1 MGEQFVHLH
10 VHTEYSLLDG
20 ACRLDDLAQRT
31 AEMGMPAVAMTDHGV
46 MYGAI
51 DFYKA
56 CRAVGVKPIIGC
68 EIYMASDSRFERA
81 PRQSQRTRHLTL
93 LAENEAG
100 YRNLLQIVSQAH
112 LEGFYY
118 HPRADLELL
127 SDHAEG
133 LIALSACKQ
142 GAIAQAI
149 LDDNYAAARQ
159 QAEILRE
166 LFGEDN
172 FYLELMDHGLAGQKK
187 IIAAEIQLSEEL
199 GIPVVATNDAHYVR
213 QEDAEAHD
221 VLLCIQT
228 QATLSDLN
236 RMRFE
241 TNEFYLKSAEEMA
254 ELFGEVPEAL
264 SNTVQ
269 IADRCNLEL
278 DLGAVRLP
286 HVEVGNGYD
295 VTSYLRHL
303 CEQNIEKRYGAER
316 PEVRQRLDY
325 ELDIIDEMNYSGY
338 FLIVSDFIR
347 EAKQRGILVGPGRGS
362 ATGSI
367 VAYLLE
373 ISDVDPLEYDLI
385 FERMLN
391 PERAS
396 PPDIDLDFPDD
407 RREEIIEY
415 VKEKYGRDRVA
426 QVATFNTMGARAAI
440 RDVGRVMSVPLDKVD
455 ALAKAV
461 PPGTSLK
468 EACELVPELAE
479 ARQEDT
485 EIARM
490 LDIGQRLEGLARHV
504 SVHAAAVV
512 ISDGPLTDYVP
523 LRGEKDGMV
532 TTQYPMGP
540 VEEVGLI
547 KIDFLGLKTL
557 TACARTLEA
566 IQRNHQVK
574 LDLLA
579 IPRDDPKT
587 FGLLCRG
594 DTAGVFQLESEG
606 MRGLMRKLQPDR
618 FEHLI
623 AAVALYRPG
632 PMQHLDEF
640 CEGRHGAA
648 IEYLHPDLEP
658 ILEETYG
665 VITYQE
671 QVMQIA
677 VRLAGFSMPQAEIIM
692 RAMAKKQLEK
702 MQQMKPK
709 FIQGCLDNGIAE
721 RIAQEVYS
729 RMESFSSYGFNKS
742 HSAAYALVAYW
753 TAYLKANYPGE
764 FMAAHLSTVMDNS
777 EDVGRYMDECR
788 RMGLQVCAPTVNRS
802 LAQFTA
808 RDGEVIF
815 GLAAIKNLGG
825 PTAEAVVAE
834 REGNGPYQGL
844 GDLCRRL
851 PGRKVPRTAVQLLIE
866 TGALDEFGERN
877 ALLAGLDSL
886 YAAGQ
891 KYQQDQ
897 ITGQNSLFG
906 EAGSEEVLTFDE
918 QLPGVPEMP
927 QAERLRLE
935 KELLGLYVSS
945 HPLIEKQEQLA
956 QRTTAEIREL
966 AEFADGTSVIVG
978 GIIGQT
984 KHYITNSGA
993 PMMFLTLEGLGKHLE
1008 TVVFPS
1014 TYEKYRGNINE
1025 GGVVVVKGK
1034 IDRKGAR
1041 SDDGNE
1047 VKLLCDWIK
1056 PLAEAVPV
1064 SAQQRKQTEQGRLVN
1079 GPVQSAGN
1087 EQPEPAPPDIA
1098 APARTVFIEVDAT
1111 GCGEQSLRRIKQ
1123 VIEENRGRQ
1132 PVVLKLTG
1140 GNGVRRV
1147 ELGEGY
1153 TVDCSEQF
1161 PIQIR
1166 HCPAVITLWQQEAVS
1181 QG

>member
-1 MGEQFVHLH
+1 MAEQFVHLH

-20 ACRLDDLAQRT
+20 ACRLDQLAQRV
-31 AEMGMPAVAMTDHGV
+31 AELGMPAVAMTDHGV

-68 EIYMASDSRFERA
+68 EIYVASDSRFERG
-81 PRQSQRTRHLTL
+81 PRQGQRTRHLTL

-118 HPRADLELL
+118 HPRADMELL

-142 GAIAQAI
+142 GAIAREI
-149 LDDNYAAARQ
+149 LDDNYPAARQ
-159 QAEILRE
+159 QAEVLRE
-166 LFGEDN
+166 VFGEDN
-172 FYLELMDHGLAGQKK
+172 FYLELMDHGLPGQKK
-187 IIAAEIQLSEEL
+187 IIAAEVRLSEEL

-228 QATLSDLN
+228 QATLDSPN
-236 RMRFE
+236 RLRFE

-254 ELFGEVPEAL
+254 ELFGDVPEAL
-264 SNTVQ
+264 SNTVE

-278 DLGAVRLP
+278 DLGSVRLP
-286 HVEVGNGYD
+286 HVEVENGYD
-295 VTSYLRHL
+295 VISYLRHL
-303 CEQNIEKRYGAER
+303 CEQNIEKRYGTDR

-325 ELDIIDEMNYSGY
+325 ELDIIAEMNYSGY

-347 EAKQRGILVGPGRGS
+347 EAKSRGILVGPGRGS

-373 ISDVDPLEYDLI
+373 ISDVDPLKYDLI

-440 RDVGRVMSVPLDKVD
+440 RDVGRVMGVSLDRVD

-468 EACELVPELAE
+468 EACELVPELSE
-479 ARQEDT
+479 AQQEDT

-490 LDIGQRLEGLARHV
+490 LDIGRHLEGLARHV

-523 LRGEKDGMV
+523 LRGEKDGTV

-540 VEEVGLI
+540 VEEVGLV

-557 TACARTLEA
+557 TAISCAIESIRHNRSIE
-566 IQRNHQVK
+566 I
-574 LDLLA
+574 DLLEM
-579 IPRDDPKT
+579 PRNDPKT
-587 FGLLCRG
+587 YQLLCQG

-606 MRGLMRKLQPDR
+606 MQGLLRKLQPDR

-648 IEYLHPDLEP
+648 IDYLHPALES

-677 VRLAGFSMPQAEIIM
+677 VKLAGFSMPQAEIIM
-692 RAMAKKQLEK
+692 RAMAKKQIEK

-709 FIQGCLDNGIAE
+709 FIQGCIDNDVSPQV
-721 RIAQEVYS
+721 AQQVYS

-742 HSAAYALVAYW
+742 HAAAYALIAYW

-764 FMAAHLSTVMDNS
+764 FMAAHLSTVMGDS
-777 EDVGRYMDECR
+777 EDVGRYMNECR
-788 RMGLQVCAPTVNRS
+788 RMGLAVCAPTVNRS

-815 GLAAIKNLGG
+815 GLAAIKNLGA
-825 PTAEAVVAE
+825 PTAEAIVAE
-834 REGNGPYQGL
+834 REENGPYQGL

-851 PGRKVPRTAVQLLIE
+851 PSTEMPRTAVKLLIE
-866 TGALDEFGERN
+866 AGALDEFGERN

-897 ITGQNSLFG
+897 ITGQSSLFG
-906 EAGSEEVLTFDE
+906 EAGSDEAPTFDNG
-918 QLPGVPEMP
+918 LPRVPEMP
-927 QAERLRLE
+927 QSERLRLE

-945 HPLIEKQEQLA
+945 HPLLEKQEQLA
-956 QRTTAEIREL
+956 ERTTAEIENL
-966 AEFADGTSVIVG
+966 AEFADGTSVIVS

-984 KHYITNSGA
+984 KHYITNNGA
-993 PMMFLTLEGLGKHLE
+993 PMMFLTLQGLGKHLE
-1008 TVVFPS
+1008 IVVFPNI
-1014 TYEKYRGNINE
+1014 YEKYRNNINE
-1025 GGVVVVKGK
+1025 GEVVVVKGK
-1034 IDRKGAR
+1034 VDRKGAR
-1041 SDDGNE
+1041 SDDGGE
-1047 VKLLCDWIK
+1047 VKLLCDWLK
-1056 PLAEAVPV
+1056 PLAEATPV
-1064 SAQQRKQTEQGRLVN
+1064 SEQQRRQTEQGRLEN
-1079 GPVQSAGN
+1079 RPTPSEGEQ
-1087 EQPEPAPPDIA
+1087 QPEPAPLDISTP
-1098 APARTVFIEVDAT
+1098 APTVFIEVDAT
-1111 GCGEQSLRRIKQ
+1111 DCSEESLRRVKQ
-1123 VIEENRGRQ
+1123 IIQENRGRQ

-1140 GNGVRRV
+1140 ANGARRV

-1153 TVDCSEQF
+1153 TVDCSEEF

-1166 HCPAVITLWQQEAVS
+1166 HCPAVITLWQQEAAS
-1181 QG
+1181 

>member
-1 MGEQFVHLH
+1 MAEQFVHLH

-20 ACRLDDLAQRT
+20 ACRLDQLAQRA
-31 AEMGMPAVAMTDHGV
+31 AELGMPAVAMTDHGV

-68 EIYMASDSRFERA
+68 EIYVASDSRFERT

-142 GAIAQAI
+142 GAIAREI

-159 QAEILRE
+159 QAEVLRE
-166 LFGEDN
+166 VFGEDN
-172 FYLELMDHGLAGQKK
+172 FYLELMDHGLPGQQK
-187 IIAAEIQLSEEL
+187 IIAAKMRLSEEL
-199 GIPVVATNDAHYVR
+199 GIPVVATNDAHYVH

-228 QATLSDLN
+228 QTTLDTPN

-269 IADRCNLEL
+269 IADRCKLEL
-278 DLGAVRLP
+278 DLGVVRLP
-286 HVEVGNGYD
+286 HVEVENGYD
-295 VTSYLRHL
+295 VSSYLRYL
-303 CEQNIEKRYGAER
+303 CEQNTVRLYGEDR
-316 PEVRQRLDY
+316 PDMRKQLDY
-325 ELDIIDEMNYSGY
+325 ELDVIEKANYSGY
-338 FLIVSDFIR
+338 FLIVGDLIR
-347 EAKQRGILVGPGRGS
+347 EAKSRGILIGPGRGS

-367 VAYLLE
+367 VAYLLG
-373 ISDVDPLEYDLI
+373 ITDVDPLKYGLI

-440 RDVGRVMSVPLDKVD
+440 RDVGRVMNVPLDKVD

-461 PPGTSLK
+461 P
-468 EACELVPELAE
+468 VPELSE

-490 LDIGQRLEGLARHV
+490 LDIAQRLEGLARHA

-540 VEEVGLI
+540 VEEVGLV

-557 TACARTLEA
+557 TACARAMEA
-566 IQRNHQVK
+566 IKRNQQVE

-579 IPRDDPKT
+579 IPRDDPET

-606 MRGLMRKLQPDR
+606 MRGLMCKLQPDR

-632 PMQHLDEF
+632 PMRHLDEF

-648 IEYLHPDLEP
+648 IEYLHPALEP

-677 VRLAGFSMPQAEIIM
+677 VKLAGFSMPQAEIIM

-709 FIQGCLDNGIAE
+709 FIQGCIDNGVAEGIAH
-721 RIAQEVYS
+721 EVYS
-729 RMESFSSYGFNKS
+729 RMESFSLYGFNKS

-777 EDVGRYMDECR
+777 EDVGKYMNECR
-788 RMGLQVCAPTVNRS
+788 RMGLEVCGPTANRS

-815 GLAAIKNLGG
+815 GLAAIKNLGS
-825 PTAEAVVAE
+825 PTAQAVVAE
-834 REGNGPYQGL
+834 REENGLYEGL

-851 PGRKVPRTAVQLLIE
+851 PGSKVPRTAVELLIKA
-866 TGALDEFGERN
+866 GALDEFGERN

-906 EAGSEEVLTFDE
+906 EAGSGEVPTFDE
-918 QLPGVPEMP
+918 RLPDVPEMP
-927 QAERLRLE
+927 QSERLGLE

-966 AEFADGTSVIVG
+966 AEFADGTPVIVS

-984 KHYITNSGA
+984 KHYVTNSGA
-993 PMMFLTLEGLGKHLE
+993 PMMFLTLEGLGKYLE
-1008 TVVFPS
+1008 TVVFPDA
-1014 TYEKYRGNINE
+1014 YEKYRGNINE

-1041 SDDGNE
+1041 NDDSNE

-1056 PLAEAVPV
+1056 PLAESAPV
-1064 SAQQRKQTEQGRLVN
+1064 SEQQRKQTEQGRQAG
-1079 GPVQSAGN
+1079 GPAQSAGDQ
-1087 EQPEPAPPDIA
+1087 QPEPAPLDISTS
-1098 APARTVFIEVDAT
+1098 ARTVFIEVDAT
-1111 GCGEQSLRRIKQ
+1111 DCGEQSLRRIKQ
-1123 VIEENRGRQ
+1123 VIEDNRGRQ

-1140 GNGVRRV
+1140 GNGARRV

-1153 TVDCSEQF
+1153 TVDCNEEF

-1166 HCPAVITLWQQEAVS
+1166 HCPAVITLWQQEAGS
-1181 QG
+1181 

>member
-1 MGEQFVHLH
+1 MAEQFVHLH

-20 ACRLDDLAQRT
+20 ACRLDTLAQRA
-31 AEMGMPAVAMTDHGV
+31 AELSMPAVAMTDHGV

-51 DFYKA
+51 DSYKA
-56 CRAVGVKPIIGC
+56 CRAAGVKPIIGC
-68 EIYMASDSRFERA
+68 EIYMASDSRFERG
-81 PRQSQRTRHLTL
+81 PGQGRRTRHLTL

-142 GAIAQAI
+142 GAIARAI

-159 QAEILRE
+159 QAEVLRE
-166 LFGEDN
+166 VFGEDN
-172 FYLELMDHGLAGQKK
+172 FYLELMDHGLPGQKE
-187 IIAAEIQLSEEL
+187 IIAAKMRLSEEL

-228 QATLSDLN
+228 QATLSDPN

-241 TNEFYLKSAEEMA
+241 KDEFYLKSADEMA
-254 ELFGEVPEAL
+254 ELFAEIPEAL

-278 DLGAVRLP
+278 ELGAVRLP
-286 HVEVGNGYD
+286 HFD
-295 VTSYLRHL
+295 VPAGHDLSSYLRYL
-303 CEQNIEKRYGAER
+303 CEQNIVRLYGGDL
-316 PEVRQRLDY
+316 PDVRRQLDY
-325 ELDIIDEMNYSGY
+325 ELDVIEKVNYSGY
-338 FLIVSDFIR
+338 FLIGGDLIR
-347 EAKQRGILVGPGRGS
+347 EAKSRGILVGPGRGS

-367 VAYLLE
+367 VAYLLG
-373 ISDVDPLEYDLI
+373 ITDVDPLRYGLI

-391 PERAS
+391 PERVT
-396 PPDIDLDFPDD
+396 PPDFDLDFPDD

-415 VKEKYGRDRVA
+415 VKEKYGRDHVA

-440 RDVGRVMSVPLDKVD
+440 RDVGRVMGVPLDRVD

-468 EACELVPELAE
+468 DACELVPELSE
-479 ARQEDT
+479 ARQEDG

-490 LDIGQRLEGLARHV
+490 LDIGQRLEGLARHA

-512 ISDGPLTDYVP
+512 ITHNPLTDYVP
-523 LRGEKDGMV
+523 LRGEKDGTV

-540 VEEVGLI
+540 VEEVGLV

-557 TACARTLEA
+557 TACARAMEA
-566 IQRNHQVK
+566 IKRNHQVE

-587 FGLLCRG
+587 FELLCQG

-606 MRGLMRKLQPDR
+606 MRGLMCKLQPDR

-640 CEGRHGAA
+640 CDGRHGAA
-648 IEYLHPDLEP
+648 IDYLHPALEP

-677 VRLAGFSMPQAEIIM
+677 VKLAGFSMPQAEIIM
-692 RAMAKKQLEK
+692 RAMAKKQIEK

-709 FIQGCLDNGIAE
+709 FLQGCIDNGITE
-721 RIAQEVYS
+721 RISQEIYS

-764 FMAAHLSTVMDNS
+764 FMAAHLSTVMDDS
-777 EDVGRYMDECR
+777 EDVGRYMNECR
-788 RMGLQVCAPTVNRS
+788 RMGLDVCGPSVNRS
-802 LAQFTA
+802 LAYFAA

-815 GLAAIKNLGG
+815 GLAAIKNLGS
-825 PTAEAVVAE
+825 PTAQAVVAE
-834 REGNGPYQGL
+834 REENGPYEGL

-851 PGRKVPRTAVQLLIE
+851 PGSKVPRTAVQLLIE
-866 TGALDEFGERN
+866 AGAFDEFGERN
-877 ALLAGLDSL
+877 ALLAALDSV

-918 QLPGVPEMP
+918 RLPDVTEMP
-927 QAERLRLE
+927 QSERLRLE

-966 AEFADGTSVIVG
+966 AEFADGISVIVA

-984 KHYITNSGA
+984 KHHVTNNGA

-1008 TVVFPS
+1008 TVVFPDA
-1014 TYEKYRGNINE
+1014 YEKYRDNINE

-1041 SDDGNE
+1041 GDDSNE

-1056 PLAEAVPV
+1056 PLAEATPV
-1064 SAQQRKQTEQGRLVN
+1064 SEQQRKQIEQGRLEASSA
-1079 GPVQSAGN
+1079 QSEIN
-1087 EQPEPAPPDIA
+1087 KQPEPAPLDIST
-1098 APARTVFIEVDAT
+1098 PARTVFIEVDAT
-1111 GCGEQSLRRIKQ
+1111 DCGEQSLRRIKQ

-1132 PVVLKLTG
+1132 SVVLKLTG
-1140 GNGVRRV
+1140 GNGARRV

-1161 PIQIR
+1161 RIQIR
-1166 HCPAVITLWQQEAVS
+1166 HCPAVITLWQQEADT
-1181 QG
+1181 

>member
-1 MGEQFVHLH
+1 
-10 VHTEYSLLDG
+10 LL
-20 ACRLDDLAQRT
+20 R
-31 AEMGMPAVAMTDHGV
+31 P
-46 MYGAI
+46 
-51 DFYKA
+51 
-56 CRAVGVKPIIGC
+56 
-68 EIYMASDSRFERA
+68 A
-81 PRQSQRTRHLTL
+81 PRL
-93 LAENEAG
+93 
-100 YRNLLQIVSQAH
+100 
-112 LEGFYY
+112 
-118 HPRADLELL
+118 
-127 SDHAEG
+127 
-133 LIALSACKQ
+133 
-142 GAIAQAI
+142 
-149 LDDNYAAARQ
+149 
-159 QAEILRE
+159 
-166 LFGEDN
+166 
-172 FYLELMDHGLAGQKK
+172 
-187 IIAAEIQLSEEL
+187 
-199 GIPVVATNDAHYVR
+199 VA
-213 QEDAEAHD
+213 
-221 VLLCIQT
+221 
-228 QATLSDLN
+228 
-236 RMRFE
+236 
-241 TNEFYLKSAEEMA
+241 
-254 ELFGEVPEAL
+254 
-264 SNTVQ
+264 
-269 IADRCNLEL
+269 
-278 DLGAVRLP
+278 
-286 HVEVGNGYD
+286 
-295 VTSYLRHL
+295 
-303 CEQNIEKRYGAER
+303 
-316 PEVRQRLDY
+316 
-325 ELDIIDEMNYSGY
+325 
-338 FLIVSDFIR
+338 
-347 EAKQRGILVGPGRGS
+347 
-362 ATGSI
+362 
-367 VAYLLE
+367 
-373 ISDVDPLEYDLI
+373 DVDPLKYGLI

-440 RDVGRVMSVPLDKVD
+440 RDVGRVMGVSLDRVD

-461 PPGTSLK
+461 PPGTSL
-468 EACELVPELAE
+468 EDACELVPELSE

-490 LDIGQRLEGLARHV
+490 LDIGQRLEGLARHA

-512 ISDGPLTDYVP
+512 ISEGPLTDYVP
-523 LRGEKDGMV
+523 LRGEKDGTV

-540 VEEVGLI
+540 VEEVGLV

-557 TACARTLEA
+557 TAISCAIDSIRYSRSTE
-566 IQRNHQVK
+566 I
-574 LDLLA
+574 DLLEM
-579 IPRDDPKT
+579 PRDDPKT
-587 FGLLCRG
+587 YRLLCQG

-606 MRGLMRKLQPDR
+606 MQGLLRKLQPDC

-640 CEGRHGAA
+640 CEGRHGVA
-648 IEYLHPDLEP
+648 IDYLHPQIEP

-677 VRLAGFSMPQAEIIM
+677 VKLAGFSMPQAEIIM
-692 RAMAKKQLEK
+692 RAMAKKQIEK

-709 FIQGCLDNGIAE
+709 FIQGCIDNDVSPQV
-721 RIAQEVYS
+721 AQQIYS

-764 FMAAHLSTVMDNS
+764 FMAAHLSTVMGDS
-777 EDVGRYMDECR
+777 EDVGRYMNECR
-788 RMGLQVCAPTVNRS
+788 RMGLGVCAPTVNRS

-815 GLAAIKNLGG
+815 GLAAIKNLGL
-825 PTAEAVVAE
+825 PTAQAVVAE
-834 REGNGPYQGL
+834 REENGPYLGL

-851 PGRKVPRTAVQLLIE
+851 PSTKMPSTAVKLLIE
-866 TGALDEFGERN
+866 AGALDEFGERN
-877 ALLAGLDSL
+877 ALLASLDGL

-897 ITGQNSLFG
+897 VTGQNSLFG

-918 QLPGVPEMP
+918 MLPPAPEMP

-945 HPLIEKQEQLA
+945 HPLIEQQEQIA
-956 QRTTAEIREL
+956 QRTTAEIEGL
-966 AEFADGTSVIVG
+966 AEFADGTPVIVS

-984 KHYITNSGA
+984 KHYVTNSGA

-1008 TVVFPS
+1008 TVVFPDA
-1014 TYEKYRGNINE
+1014 YEKYRGNINE

-1041 SDDGNE
+1041 NDDSNE

-1056 PLAEAVPV
+1056 PLAESVPV
-1064 SAQQRKQTEQGRLVN
+1064 SKQQRKQTEQGRL
-1079 GPVQSAGN
+1079 GN
-1087 EQPEPAPPDIA
+1087 RPTPSEGEQQPEPAPLDISTP
-1098 APARTVFIEVDAT
+1098 APTVFIEVDAT
-1111 GCGEQSLRRIKQ
+1111 DCGEESLRRIKQ

-1132 PVVLKLTG
+1132 PVVLKLIG
-1140 GNGVRRV
+1140 GNGARRV

-1153 TVDCSEQF
+1153 TVDCSEEF

-1166 HCPAVITLWQQEAVS
+1166 HCPAVITLWQQEAA
-1181 QG
+1181 G

>member
-1 MGEQFVHLH
+1 MAEQFVHLH

-20 ACRLDDLAQRT
+20 ACRLDQLAQRA
-31 AEMGMPAVAMTDHGV
+31 AELGMPAVAMTDHGV

-68 EIYMASDSRFERA
+68 EIYVAPNSRLERSGRQG
-81 PRQSQRTRHLTL
+81 PRTHHLTL

-118 HPRADLELL
+118 HPRADMELL

-142 GAIAQAI
+142 GAIARAI

-159 QAEILRE
+159 QAEVLRE
-166 LFGEDN
+166 LFGEGN
-172 FYLELMDHGLAGQKK
+172 FYLELMDHGLPGQEK
-187 IIAAEIQLSEEL
+187 IIAAKLRLSEEL

-228 QATLSDLN
+228 QSTLADPN
-236 RMRFE
+236 RLRFE

-254 ELFGEVPEAL
+254 ELFGEVPAAL
-264 SNTVQ
+264 RNTVQ
-269 IADRCNLEL
+269 IAERCSLEL
-278 DLGAVRLP
+278 NLGAVRLP
-286 HVEVGNGYD
+286 YVDVPDGYD

-303 CEQNIEKRYGAER
+303 CEQNIEKRYGSER
-316 PEVRQRLDY
+316 AEVRQRLDY
-325 ELDIIDEMNYSGY
+325 ELDIIDEMKYSGY

-347 EAKQRGILVGPGRGS
+347 EAKSRGILVGPGRGS

-415 VKEKYGRDRVA
+415 VKEKYGRDHVA

-440 RDVGRVMSVPLDKVD
+440 RDVGRVMGVSLDKVD

-468 EACELVPELAE
+468 KACELVPELSE

-490 LDIGQRLEGLARHV
+490 LDIAQRLEGLARHA

-540 VEEVGLI
+540 VEEVGLV

-557 TACARTLEA
+557 TACARALEA
-566 IQRNHQVK
+566 IRRNHQVE
-574 LDLLA
+574 LDLLV
-579 IPRDDPKT
+579 IPRDDPET
-587 FGLLCRG
+587 FRLLCRG
-594 DTAGVFQLESEG
+594 ETTGVFQLESEG
-606 MRGLMRKLQPDR
+606 MQTLLRKLQPDR

-648 IEYLHPDLEP
+648 IEYLHPALEP

-677 VRLAGFSMPQAEIIM
+677 VKLAGFSMPQAEIIM

-709 FIQGCLDNGIAE
+709 FIQGCIDNGVAE
-721 RIAQEVYS
+721 GVAQEVYS

-764 FMAAHLSTVMDNS
+764 FMAAHLSTVMDSS
-777 EDVGRYMDECR
+777 EDVGKYMNECR
-788 RMGLQVCAPTVNRS
+788 RMGLQVCGPTVNRS

-808 RDGEVIF
+808 HDGEVIF
-815 GLAAIKNLGG
+815 GLAAIKNLGS
-825 PTAEAVVAE
+825 PMAQAIVAE
-834 REGNGPYQGL
+834 REANGPYRGL

-851 PGRKVPRTAVQLLIE
+851 PGSKVPRTAVQLLIE
-866 TGALDEFGERN
+866 AGALDEFGERN

-897 ITGQNSLFG
+897 ITGQNSLFSS
-906 EAGSEEVLTFDE
+906 EAGTEEMPMFDE
-918 QLPGVPEMP
+918 QLPQVPEMP
-927 QAERLRLE
+927 QAERLRRE

-945 HPLIEKQEQLA
+945 HPLIEKQKQLA

-966 AEFADGTSVIVG
+966 AEFGDGTAVIVG

-993 PMMFLTLEGLGKHLE
+993 SMMFLTLEGLGKHLE

-1014 TYEKYRGNINE
+1014 VYEKYRDNINE

-1034 IDRKGAR
+1034 IDRKGGR

-1056 PLAEAVPV
+1056 PLAEAAPV
-1064 SAQQRKQTEQGRLVN
+1064 SEQQRKQTEQGRLAN
-1079 GPVQSAGN
+1079 GPVQFTGN
-1087 EQPEPAPPDIA
+1087 EQPEPARLDIS
-1098 APARTVFIEVDAT
+1098 APTRTVFIELDAT
-1111 GCGEQSLRRIKQ
+1111 DCGEESLRRIKQ
-1123 VIEENRGRQ
+1123 VIEENRGQQ

-1140 GNGVRRV
+1140 GNGARRV
-1147 ELGEGY
+1147 ELGEDY
-1153 TVDCSEQF
+1153 RVDCSEQF

-1166 HCPAVITLWQQEAVS
+1166 HCPAVITLWQQEATS
-1181 QG
+1181 